1 MNMDHYLR
9 ALNLFSDYK
18 LSYIILYATISGK
31 LYDSLIRLY
40 IFKFH
45 NSLFTFTHDFFISL
59 GISTSSR
66 NFDPIKPLLAPFDS
80 YLSPLNLE
88 FQIPTVHLN
97 GVDSHLQATG
107 FTALDISLF
116 KYSRYYPLH
125 YCVAF
130 KNNYIAKHWE

>member
-1 MNMDHYLR
+1 MDHYLR
-9 ALNLFSDYK
+9 ALNLLTDYK

-31 LYDSLIRLY
+31 LYDSLNRLY

-45 NSLFTFTHDFFISL
+45 NSLFTFMHDFFISL

-97 GVDSHLQATG
+97 GLDSHLQSTG

-125 YCVAF
+125 
-130 KNNYIAKHWE
+130 N

>member
-9 ALNLFSDYK
+9 ALNLLTDYK
-18 LSYIILYATISGK
+18 LCYIILDATISGK
-31 LYDSLIRLY
+31 LYDSLIRLN

-45 NSLFTFTHDFFISL
+45 NSLFTFAHDFFISP

-80 YLSPLNLE
+80 YLSPLNLD
-88 FQIPTVHLN
+88 FHISTVHLN
-97 GVDSHLQATG
+97 SLDSHLQATG

-116 KYSRYYPLH
+116 KYSRYYP
-125 YCVAF
+125 
-130 KNNYIAKHWE
+130 